1 MSNLPAATALPRLLI
16 VDDERLNIKILNELL
31 RNDYE
36 IMVATGGEQALKLA
50 ASATPDLILLDIM
63 MPELDGHEVC
73 HRLKEQQETKCI
85 PIIFITAMNDAAD
98 ETRGF
103 ELGAVDY
110 VTKPFNPAVVKARV
124 QTHIRLKLQ
133 ADLLEKLASL
143 DGLTGIPNRR
153 AFDETRE
160 REWGRSQRAGN
171 DFSILMI
178 DVDMFK
184 QYNDHYGH
192 GAGDDCL
199 TRVARALTACL
210 QRPGDFVA
218 RYGGEEF
225 AAVLPNCAD
234 GGALLIGERFC
245 AAVAALRIPHS
256 TSTAAPHVTISIGV
270 ATGSP
275 TANSNPAEFCEAAD
289 KMLYAAKENGRNQV
303 KFIRLPQQGI
313 AQLATPDAMGT

>member
-1 MSNLPAATALPRLLI
+1 MSNFSAGATRPKVLI
-16 VDDERLNIKILNELL
+16 VDDERLNIRVLNEVL

-50 ASATPDLILLDIM
+50 ASAKPDLVLLDIM
-63 MPELDGHEVC
+63 MPAMDGYEVC
-73 HRLKEQQETKCI
+73 RRLKEAEATKNT
-85 PIIFITAMNDAAD
+85 PVIFISALNNATD

-153 AFDETRE
+153 AFDEVRE
-160 REWGRSQRAGN
+160 REWRRSQRSGN
-171 DFSILMI
+171 DLAIVMI

-184 QYNDHYGH
+184 QFNDQYGH
-192 GAGDDCL
+192 GAGDECL
-199 TRVARALTACL
+199 TRVARALAACL
-210 QRPGDFVA
+210 HRPQDFVA

-225 AAVLPNCAD
+225 AAVLPDCTED
-234 GGALLIGERFC
+234 GALLIGERFC
-245 AAVAALRIPHS
+245 TAVAALGIDHS
-256 TSTAAPHVTISIGV
+256 TSKAALHVTISAGIVIGK
-270 ATGSP
+270 ATGSSGP
-275 TANSNPAEFCEAAD
+275 ANFCEVAD
-289 KMLYAAKENGRNQV
+289 KMLYLAKENGRNQV
-303 KFIRLPQQGI
+303 KISRI
-313 AQLATPDAMGT
+313 